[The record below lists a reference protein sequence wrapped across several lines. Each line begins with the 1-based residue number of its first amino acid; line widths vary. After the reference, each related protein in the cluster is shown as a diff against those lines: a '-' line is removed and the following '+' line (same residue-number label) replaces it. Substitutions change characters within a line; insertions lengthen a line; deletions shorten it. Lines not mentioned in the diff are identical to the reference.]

1 MDTYTMC
8 RLSVVY
14 LSVDS
19 ACIVAKP
26 TTMAAISNATIAAR
40 LSGWFRHNTCVTWR
54 RRVLID
60 CQYNHAYLQWFGRNI
75 KCKAAACS
83 HSPRAP
89 NYRIVS

>member
-1 MDTYTMC
+1 MVRMDTYTMC

-40 LSGWFRHNTCVTWR
+40 LRG
-54 RRVLID
+54 
-60 CQYNHAYLQWFGRNI
+60 
-75 KCKAAACS
+75 
-83 HSPRAP
+83 
-89 NYRIVS
+89 